1 MALIGIVARARNQAI
16 GLGNSLPWH
25 FPADLKFFKTKTL
38 HHACVMGR
46 RTWETMPRPL
56 PKRLNIVLS
65 RSLAQDCGTPP
76 PSAMFLHYPSEVLSL
91 EAFMAQDV
99 YIIGGAEI
107 YRLFA
112 PHISKWL
119 VTEIPL
125 DAPDADT
132 FFPAECLAGCTLA
145 ESVEIDT
152 GLIVNCYERTT

>member
-1 MALIGIVARARNQAI
+1 MALIGILARARNQAI
-16 GLGNSLPWH
+16 GLQDGLPWH
-25 FPADLKFFKTKTL
+25 FPADLKFFKNKTL

-65 RSLAQDCGTPP
+65 RSPAPDYGTPP
-76 PSAMFLHYPSEVLSL
+76 PSVMFLRYPSEVLSL
-91 EAFMAQDV
+91 EAFMARDV

-132 FFPAECLAGCTLA
+132 FFAPECLAGCKITDTISLA
-145 ESVEIDT
+145 EQLNVSV
-152 GLIVNCYERTT
+152 YER